1 MIRLADRSLL
11 SWAIVGDGVVL
22 TIITIL
28 GFATHHTLDAYW
40 RMSITVLVTLIAWA
54 IVAPWFDAFSTTT
67 LTQPSSVWKIL
78 LATIVA
84 TPLAAFLRGWFLGI
98 EVSSTFVLTG
108 IAFNGLA
115 MVIWRAGLAMY
126 LGKKRRQA
134 TGDRRQATGDRTLPD
149 LLIY

>member
-1 MIRLADRSLL
+1 
-11 SWAIVGDGVVL
+11 
-22 TIITIL
+22 
-28 GFATHHTLDAYW
+28 
-40 RMSITVLVTLIAWA
+40 MSITVLVTLIAWA

-126 LGKKRRQA
+126 LGKKR
-134 TGDRRQATGDRTLPD
+134 
-149 LLIY
+149 